1 MDSEQ
6 FDVKIVFLDGTKE
19 VLHSIIS
26 SAFIPESSY
35 IGFEDEKGKKYYY
48 NLCDISRFFLCPD

>member
-1 MDSEQ
+1 MDCEQ

-35 IGFEDEKGKKYYY
+35 IGFEDAKGKKYYY
-48 NLCDISRFFLCPD
+48 NLCAVSRFFLCPD